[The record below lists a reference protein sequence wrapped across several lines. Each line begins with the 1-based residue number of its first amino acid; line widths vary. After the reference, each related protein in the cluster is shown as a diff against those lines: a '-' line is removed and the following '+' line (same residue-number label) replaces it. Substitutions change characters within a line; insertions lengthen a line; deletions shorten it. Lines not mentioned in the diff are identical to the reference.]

1 MCFMETWLDFPLHSF
16 LQLGGGEGATFVTQE
31 ADAQSVGY
39 GREMYS
45 C

>member
-1 MCFMETWLDFPLHSF
+1 MLYGDLARFSSA
-16 LQLGGGEGATFVTQE
+16 QLPPAGWWGESTFVTQE